1 MIASFPTIH
10 FDRTRLMK
18 ATDRANWIGSCQH
31 VISCDALISVADEY
45 SFIAAME
52 SFSLTPDRRR
62 ERSTHGALGAEKT

>member
-10 FDRTRLMK
+10 FDHTRLMK

-45 SFIAAME
+45 
-52 SFSLTPDRRR
+52 PDRRR